1 MAFKILLTGAG
12 GFIGKNLLRLLKNK
26 GFELHATTSRNIPKG
41 IETTETTWHVVDL
54 LDCYGVQNLIGDLRP
69 DYILHL
75 AWDTTPGKYLTNPQ
89 NLDWVAA
96 TLGICKVFYEN
107 GGKRAVFA
115 GTCFEYNPYDAILSE
130 NSSGFPSSLYGTCK
144 LALSGIITKFC
155 EDQGVSFAWGR
166 IFYLF
171 GPYENEKRVIPYVI
185 RSLLSGKEALC
196 SDAYAK
202 KDYLYVEDVA
212 AALFHLL
219 NIDENGIFNI
229 GSGTAVP
236 LRDILLL
243 AAKLIGRSDL
253 LKLGAL
259 AQTNEAPMIE
269 AVTTKLAKTGFSQKY
284 SIEEGLEKTVGW
296 WRTQIFEKP

>member
-1 MAFKILLTGAG
+1 MALKILLTGAG
-12 GFIGKNLLRLLKNK
+12 GFIGKNVLKLLKNK
-26 GFELHATTSRNIPKG
+26 GFEVHATTSRNIPKG
-41 IETTETTWHVVDL
+41 IEDTETTWHLVDL
-54 LDCYGVQNLIGDLRP
+54 LDRYSVQNFIGDLRP
-69 DYILHL
+69 DYLLHL
-75 AWDTTPGKYLTNPQ
+75 AWDTTPGQYLANPQ

-107 GGKRAVFA
+107 GGKRAIFT
-115 GTCFEYNPYDAILSE
+115 GTCFEYNPYDKVLSE
-130 NSSGFPSSLYGTCK
+130 NSSGVPYSLYGTCK

-155 EDQGVSFAWGR
+155 EDQGASYAWGR

-171 GPYENEKRVIPYVI
+171 GPYEDQRRVIPYVI
-185 RSLLSGKEALC
+185 RSLLMGKEALC
-196 SDAYAK
+196 SNACVK
-202 KDYLYVEDVA
+202 RDYLYVEDVA
-212 AALFHLL
+212 AALIHML

-229 GSGTAVP
+229 GTGTAVP

-269 AVTTKLAKTGFSQKY
+269 AVTSKLAKTGFSHKY
-284 SIEEGLEKTVGW
+284 SIEEGLVKTIDW
-296 WRTQIFEKP
+296 WKTQAEI